1 MVTIGDHMAKNSE
14 LISDYDSSLYEKMSV
29 AVDLLVFTI
38 EEDRLKLLM
47 IEREEEPYAGQL
59 ALPGVF
65 VHIDETLD
73 AAAKRGIE
81 EETGLK
87 NIYFEQLYTFGEVK
101 RDPRMRIISVS
112 YMALVPLE
120 KLTFKAGKRTKDAYL
135 VDVCELLDSGF
146 SVAFDH
152 KEIIRYARWRLANKV
167 EYTRIAFHLVPEEF
181 TLPNLQKVYEI
192 LLGKPLYKANFRKKI
207 AEYIEETEYQTSGD
221 AHRPSRYYRLKKEY
235 KEGRVT

>member
-1 MVTIGDHMAKNSE
+1 MLT
-14 LISDYDSSLYEKMSV
+14 DYDPSQYKKMSV

-47 IEREEEPYAGQL
+47 IEREEEPFAGKL

-65 VHIDETLD
+65 VGIDETLD
-73 AAAKRGIE
+73 AAAKRGIR

-87 NIYFEQLYTFGEVK
+87 DIYFEQLYTFGDVK

-120 KLTFKAGKRTKDAYL
+120 KLSFKAGKRTKDAYL
-135 VDVCELLDSGF
+135 VDVEELLASDR

-152 KEIIRYARWRLANKV
+152 KKIISYARWRLANKV
-167 EYTRIAFHLVPEEF
+167 EYTLIAFHLVPEGF

-207 AEYIEETEYQTSGD
+207 SEFIEETEFQTSGD
-221 AHRPSRYYRLKKEY
+221 AHRPSRIYKLKKEY
-235 KEGRVT
+235 VK

>member
-1 MVTIGDHMAKNSE
+1 MLT
-14 LISDYDSSLYEKMSV
+14 DYDPSQYKKMSV

-47 IEREEEPYAGQL
+47 IEREEEPFAGKL

-65 VHIDETLD
+65 VGIDETLD
-73 AAAKRGIE
+73 AAAKRGIR

-87 NIYFEQLYTFGEVK
+87 DIYFEQLYTFGDVK

-120 KLTFKAGKRTKDAYL
+120 KLSFKAGKRTKDAYL
-135 VDVCELLDSGF
+135 VDVEDLLASDR

-152 KEIIRYARWRLANKV
+152 KKIISYARWRLANKV
-167 EYTRIAFHLVPEEF
+167 EYTLIAFHLVPEGF

-207 AEYIEETEYQTSGD
+207 SEFIEETEFQTSGD
-221 AHRPSRYYRLKKEY
+221 AHRPSRIYRLKKEY
-235 KEGRVT
+235 VK